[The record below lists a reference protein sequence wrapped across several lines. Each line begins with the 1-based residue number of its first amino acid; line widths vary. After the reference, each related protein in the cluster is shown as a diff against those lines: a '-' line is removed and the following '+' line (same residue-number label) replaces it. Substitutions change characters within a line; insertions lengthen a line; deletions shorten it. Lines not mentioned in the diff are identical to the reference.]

1 MTEIPKLTTF
11 KTTADL
17 RAHLTALK
25 IALPLDE
32 ALLSAPQSPLAQ
44 PLTVAG
50 KKLGNRWCIHP
61 MEGWDGTLD
70 GKPTEHTLRRW
81 HNFGRSGAKWIW
93 GGEAVAV
100 RQDGKANPNQLLYTE
115 ANKSS
120 LGDLLKEL
128 KKAHRDLYGTTDD
141 LFVGLQLTH
150 SGRFARPN
158 DKKKLEPRT
167 MYAHPILDAKFH
179 VDPKQAIFSDGE
191 LDDLIGDFVKA
202 AKAAWELG
210 YEFVDLK
217 HCHGYLGH
225 EILSSHTR
233 QGAYG
238 GSLANRMRFLQRL
251 IEAIKQEAPGLLI
264 GVRLSA
270 IDTVPHKP
278 DPAKTVGRKLGPGI
292 PEAFSTPYP
301 WGFGVNTNNPLDYDL
316 REPIEFCRQAAQWGV
331 PMFNI
336 SVGSPYYVPH
346 IQRPAYYPPSDG
358 YTPPEDPLIGVAR
371 QIEVTRRIREALDP
385 AVKLVGTGYSYL
397 QEFLPQVAQA
407 AVREG
412 FVDSVGIGRLVLS
425 YPEFPADCL
434 KGTMQK
440 KLICRT
446 FSDCTT
452 APRNGMIS
460 GCFPLDPYYK
470 EMTVAKELKVIK
482 AKSLEG

>member
-1 MTEIPKLTTF
+1 MTDFPKLTTF

-17 RAHLTALK
+17 RARLTALK
-25 IALPLDE
+25 LDLPLDE
-32 ALLSAPQSPLAQ
+32 TLLPGAQSPLAQ
-44 PLTVAG
+44 PFSIAG
-50 KKLGNRWCIHP
+50 HTLGNRWCIHP

-70 GKPTEHTLRRW
+70 GKPTEPTIRRW
-81 HNFGRSGAKWIW
+81 RNFGRSGAKWIW

-100 RQDGKANPNQLLYTE
+100 RHDGRANPNQLLYNE
-115 ANKSS
+115 ANKAS
-120 LGDLLKEL
+120 LGELLKTLKAAHQEL
-128 KKAHRDLYGTTDD
+128 HGTTRD

-179 VDPKQAIFSDGE
+179 VDPKSALFSDTE
-191 LDDLIGDFVKA
+191 LDDLIGDFVVA
-202 AKAAWELG
+202 AKGARELG
-210 YEFVDLK
+210 FNFVDLK

-225 EILSSHTR
+225 EILSAHTR
-233 QGAYG
+233 PGPYG
-238 GSLANRMRFLQRL
+238 GSLQNRMRFLQRL
-251 IEAIKQEAPGLLI
+251 IEGVQREAPGLLI

-292 PEAFSTPYP
+292 PEPFSTPYP
-301 WGFGVNTNNPLDYDL
+301 WGFGVNPGNPLEYDL
-316 REPIEFCRQAAQWGV
+316 AEPIAFCRQAAHWGV

-346 IQRPAYYPPSDG
+346 IQRPAFYPPSDG
-358 YTPPEDPLIGVAR
+358 YTPPEDPLVGVAR

-407 AVREG
+407 VVRQG
-412 FVDSVGIGRLVLS
+412 WVDSVGIGRLVLS
-425 YPEFPADCL
+425 YPEFPSDCF
-434 KGTMQK
+434 KGELQK

-470 EMTVAKELKVIK
+470 EMTIAKELKVIK
-482 AKSLEG
+482 AKATEG